1 MLALLIV
8 LFVVGGVIYLVTTA
22 EDRARALAIGNEALQ
37 PIRDEFARAQVATA
51 PFRDAL
57 RARTPWA
64 IVAPAIFAVNG
75 AVFLAVLFAD
85 GAVDAPGTLLAWGA
99 SAGARTSNGEWW
111 RLVTATF
118 VHGGVLHF
126 LATCAG
132 LAQLG
137 RMLERL
143 VGSVTFAGVYLVAGA
158 FANLASLAEA
168 PLAVQSGATG
178 AIFGAYG
185 LLLAV
190 TGWGLHRN
198 VGLRIPLVAF
208 RSLAP
213 TAVVFF
219 LYTAL
224 TSGVTSR
231 PNLTGLMVGVIAGLA
246 LTRRVGERQTDLVS
260 TARVLAAAA
269 VVLIACA
276 VPLRGLVDVGPQ
288 IAEVV
293 AIEERTN
300 VPYKEA
306 VASYRKGRTD
316 VKALTTLI
324 TGTIVPQINEA
335 RQRVEALDGV
345 LVEHQPLVADAQ
357 EYLRLRETSWRL
369 RVQALR
375 AGSMQ
380 TLREADNAER
390 ASLGA
395 LERLRRGQRAL
406 ELRVK
411 LRSAGA

>member
-8 LFVVGGVIYLVTTA
+8 LFVVCGVIYLVTTP
-22 EDRARALAIGNEALQ
+22 EDRTRALAIGNEALQ
-37 PIRDEFARAQVATA
+37 PIRDELARAQVATA

-85 GAVDAPGTLLAWGA
+85 GAVDAPATLLAWGA

-111 RLVTATF
+111 RLATATF

-219 LYTAL
+219 LYTAV
-224 TSGVTSR
+224 TSGLTSR
-231 PNLTGLMVGVIAGLA
+231 PNLTGLVVGVIAGLA
-246 LTRRVGERQTDLVS
+246 LTRRVGERQTDLLS
-260 TARVLAAAA
+260 TARVLGAAA

-316 VKALTTLI
+316 VQALTTLI

-335 RQRVEALDGV
+335 RRRVEALDGV

>member
-8 LFVVGGVIYLVTTA
+8 LFVVGGVIHLVTTP
-22 EDRARALAIGNEALQ
+22 EERARALAIGTDALD
-37 PIRDEFARAQVATA
+37 PIRIEFARAQVATA
-51 PFRDAL
+51 PFREAL

-64 IVAPAIFAVNG
+64 IVAPAIFAING
-75 AVFLAVLFAD
+75 AIFMAVLFTD
-85 GAVDAPGTLLAWGA
+85 GPVDAPATLLAWGA

-111 RLVTATF
+111 RLLTATF
-118 VHGGVLHF
+118 VHGSVLHV

-143 VGSVTFAGVYLVAGA
+143 VGSVTFAGVYVVAGA

-168 PLAVQSGATG
+168 PLAIQSGATG

-185 LLLAV
+185 LLFAV
-190 TGWGLHRN
+190 IGWGLHRN

-219 LYTAL
+219 LYTAV
-224 TSGVTSR
+224 TSGVASR
-231 PNLTGLMVGVIAGLA
+231 PNLTGLTVGVVTGLA
-246 LTRRVGERQTDLVS
+246 LTRRVGERRTEVLS
-260 TARVLAAAA
+260 AARVLGAAA

-288 IAEVV
+288 IAEVF

-300 VPYKEA
+300 APYKEA

-335 RQRVEALDGV
+335 RRRVEALDGV
-345 LVEHQPLVADAQ
+345 MVEHQPLVADAQ
-357 EYLRLRETSWRL
+357 EYLRLRETSWQL
-369 RVQALR
+369 RVKALR

-406 ELRVK
+406 ELRVR